1 MSETLSIKETPK
13 TEKESEEASKDPS
26 KSPKVVITI
35 ALLSALSTILVSFI
49 AIVPQLRRGDADEIN
64 SLKQSFNELKQ
75 AKTVSPLPSISADKK
90 INVSGT
96 VITKD
101 GKRSPGGV
109 EVYLLPDGNNIL
121 TARTDDSGGFNLP
134 GVPAGTYSI
143 IIRDPSDGM
152 SGKVSLRMPQNE
164 VEIKRLG
171 AKISYI
177 IGQGR

>member
-1 MSETLSIKETPK
+1 MSETLSINGTPK
-13 TEKESEEASKDPS
+13 TEKESEEAPKDPS
-26 KSPKVVITI
+26 KSPKMVIATAMMTAI
-35 ALLSALSTILVSFI
+35 TTILVSFI
-49 AIVPQLRRGDADEIN
+49 GIVPQLRRGDTNEIN
-64 SLKQSFNELKQ
+64 ALKQSFNELKQ
-75 AKTVSPLPSISADKK
+75 EKTVSPLPSISADKK
-90 INVSGT
+90 IDVSGT
-96 VITKD
+96 VMTKD
-101 GKRSPGGV
+101 GKRSAGGV

-121 TARTDDSGGFNLP
+121 TARTDDSGSFNLP

-164 VEIKRLG
+164 IEIKKLG